1 MLVERKPRVTDD
13 SYQSDVLPW
22 QCLTR
27 YPMHCGNTIF
37 VDVDFPDVILRKLD
51 VVKETPEL
59 SSMLSNLEMP
69 GTLPK
74 PLMSEKYA
82 QVGCDLR
89 DLAALEQ
96 ALSSICNLK
105 EGRFLFVAEVSI
117 TYMETHS
124 ADAVIEWASR
134 LGWTCKSPM
143 KR

>member
-1 MLVERKPRVTDD
+1 M
-13 SYQSDVLPW
+13 
-22 QCLTR
+22 
-27 YPMHCGNTIF
+27 F

-51 VVKETPEL
+51 VVKETTEL

-74 PLMSEKYA
+74 PLMSEKYT

-89 DLAALEQ
+89 DLTALEQ

-124 ADAVIEWASR
+124 ADAVVEWASR
-134 LGWTCKSPM
+134 LGWTCKSTM
-143 KR
+143 KK